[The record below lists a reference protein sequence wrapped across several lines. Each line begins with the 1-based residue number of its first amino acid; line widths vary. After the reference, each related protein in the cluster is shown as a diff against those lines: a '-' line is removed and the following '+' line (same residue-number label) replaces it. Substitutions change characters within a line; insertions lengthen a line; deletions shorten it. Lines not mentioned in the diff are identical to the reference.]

1 MARNKGRSWNWISDN
16 LGVPKSSCRRIVKDI
31 NRHGAVLQK
40 PNLKVTGNV
49 KKRLILA
56 IQSLQEQNA
65 HITSSNILKKSNLT
79 LSTRTVQRFLK
90 NEGYRYLNSKKEI
103 VLKDHHKVIRME
115 NCKKWLIGGIAS
127 RKIVFTDETRYN
139 LDGPD
144 NDMSWQLPNKRRKRP
159 RRQQGGGGLMIWGM
173 LFPSG
178 ELHYREV
185 HGSLNS
191 VKYIDLLRNFAL
203 PIITAQFEEDWLLQ
217 QDNAPAHASAATQ
230 DFLESKGVELL
241 GWPALSPDLNVIEN
255 VWSQLAR
262 RIYRNGA
269 AQNIPDLREKIEQAV
284 LEFNA
289 SYNEGINIYQSFGR
303 RVLQCY
309 ENGGN
314 LVCA

>member
-1 MARNKGRSWNWISDN
+1 
-16 LGVPKSSCRRIVKDI
+16 
-31 NRHGAVLQK
+31 
-40 PNLKVTGNV
+40 
-49 KKRLILA
+49 
-56 IQSLQEQNA
+56 
-65 HITSSNILKKSNLT
+65 
-79 LSTRTVQRFLK
+79 
-90 NEGYRYLNSKKEI
+90 
-103 VLKDHHKVIRME
+103 ME

-241 GWPALSPDLNVIEN
+241 GWPALSPDLNIIEN

-262 RIYRNGA
+262 HIYRNGA

-289 SYNEGINIYQSFGR
+289 SYNEGINIY
-303 RVLQCY
+303 
-309 ENGGN
+309 
-314 LVCA
+314 